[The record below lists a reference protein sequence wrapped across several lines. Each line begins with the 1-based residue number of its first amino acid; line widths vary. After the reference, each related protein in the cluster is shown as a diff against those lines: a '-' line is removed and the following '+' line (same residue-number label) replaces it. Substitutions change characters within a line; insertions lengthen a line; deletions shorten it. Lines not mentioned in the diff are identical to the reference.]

1 MNKHLIVIGTA
12 VLLLVV
18 GLGGCFE
25 AFSSD
30 IKGLWSEGSNY
41 TWEFKDNDILIIKS
55 DGSTFT
61 EKWDMDSRWIYVI
74 YDG

>member
-18 GLGGCFE
+18 GLSGCFE

-30 IKGLWSEGSNY
+30 IKGFWN
-41 TWEFKDNDILIIKS
+41 
-55 DGSTFT
+55 
-61 EKWDMDSRWIYVI
+61 
-74 YDG
+74 